1 MPAIGTV
8 SAGSN
13 NNKLQAQ
20 ELNGCSSCSS
30 CNNLSDMVVPEAIRG
45 YQKGQILPGVSLDI
59 RNKLIE
65 LDGNMPHAVT
75 KFEGTRFSVV
85 FFTRA
90 EALSKEV
97 YEKLQQHGFPSEIIA
112 TKAFLRSP
120 IRGPLLRYEHETRTR
135 LRS

>member
-1 MPAIGTV
+1 MAPRSSSHGADVQSVNRLMASLRQVVTIYF
-8 SAGSN
+8 SAST
-13 NNKLQAQ
+13 
-20 ELNGCSSCSS
+20 S
-30 CNNLSDMVVPEAIRG
+30 VVPEAIRG
-45 YQKGQILPGVSLDI
+45 YQKGQILPGVLLDI